1 MDFGLYIGIRY
12 IGGEKGGGIGGRDLN
27 NRSNTLKT
35 LSTYSTIVGRIENKK
50 LKRLIYCLN

>member
-12 IGGEKGGGIGGRDLN
+12 VGGSRMRGKDLN

-50 LKRLIYCLN
+50 LKRLIYYLN